1 MNHLVHVPSY
11 LHNLINVRK
20 SFCEKGVKIMRRQPC
35 GPKVLSPI
43 IHPTKC
49 CVKHTFE
56 NVIVPE
62 VFPTHTTN
70 VHNTN
75 YEHVLYHPHTE
86 SMVNEVSNTVTNVP
100 PMNMGTSPMG
110 MNPGPMGMNPGPM
123 GMDPSSVMGMNSPG
137 SPMGM
142 SPCCGNKR
150 PKFPF

>member
-1 MNHLVHVPSY
+1 
-11 LHNLINVRK
+11 
-20 SFCEKGVKIMRRQPC
+20 MRRQPC
-35 GPKVLSPI
+35 GPKVLCPI

-56 NVIVPE
+56 NVVVPE

-86 SMVNEVSNTVTNVP
+86 SMVNEVSKTVTNVP
-100 PMNMGTSPMG
+100 PMNMGTSPMGISPMG

-123 GMDPSSVMGMNSPG
+123 GMDPSSVMGMNAPG